1 MTSTTTLSKKATRKA
16 KVSSTAKRAAE
27 VTSASGDAIVVQAK
41 SKKTPRPTEDDDNDV
56 YTTESTDVSDVEV
69 KEKEPKKSK
78 TNSIET
84 KTIDALKNAATSV
97 IFMNLFTIHCSQN
110 GVDPTLKTIMDN
122 GAASNEL
129 LQLLQPTHNESV
141 KNNDKIEGE
150 TLKKL
155 IHRNFRSK
163 TLVPIKTDYEAAN
176 IKVVDAIS
184 NRNCYSAQDVIKNI
198 EAIMSYNNV
207 INPVYLIHGTHE
219 VQLEYLRSIL
229 DSNIL
234 ALLKMVVPD
243 WLQTDV
249 AIKLNT
255 QTDITECREAITELV
270 LNNADKFSRRRPSN
284 SSSNA
289 GEKSPMKKDHAVPN
303 HNSHNRNHHDAQAE
317 KIRAETLPKLGNGSK
332 VDLKK
337 VRSSFIVYRESKG
350 YCLNCGKSNHKVA
363 TCGVGPVDSRV
374 YPDYDFPVNKDS
386 LYTLNSFYNQNIV
399 SQLYQQSQQHDV
411 HKNINKLKEYVKD
424 SYGIKLVPDTTVP
437 IPKAVESV
445 MKYKPHKIELNN
457 LTELTNVDDKN
468 YTVNIFN
475 NPKRLNSK
483 ELINDEEDEL
493 LYTIKFDKETNKPII
508 SLLHSTG
515 TSDTSLIP
523 TLKCLIVPNKENMD
537 KPKIIINSHSKEEQF
552 KLILDTGSNVSLI
565 NKRLISKEMRNHV
578 HKTKAK
584 INFPLLDVKEEFVEQ
599 INIQV
604 NNEIHTFFIIEL
616 DIIDVLFG
624 NDILKDSI
632 INQKDKIIKL
642 NNSTYKINYQQSNQ
656 LHCNIKAPRKHVT
669 VSNDNKSESH
679 NLLEDDEDIKEQV
692 TKFVESIPS
701 QICDILAKTNPE
713 EEEIQAVRDFI
724 NDSFEDVI
732 VDKLPDIPDQI
743 NNSRRGNIIHNIIIK
758 KDQDV
763 EPTKKQIYYSTDDHK
778 RHVEEMVLK
787 FIDLGIIKRSESNY
801 SSPIMLLKKR
811 DSWRVVHDYRQ
822 LNKVTVRDD
831 HPFTP
836 VDSLLNQCKDSKL
849 FSKFDMIMGYFQVL
863 INPEHAK
870 YTAFITHIGKF
881 EYTRMPQGLVNS
893 PSTFARLMVEIFGK
907 IKSLLQYFDDLL
919 VHSKLDYMV
928 HFIEIIRMLL
938 YCRKYLLFISKEK
951 SEMLKTEVDFLGF
964 HIHKDG
970 ISPRSAK
977 VRAISELPEPRNAKE
992 AEAALGLFGFFRRH
1006 IENYAEKTYHLS
1018 KESKGKNKKTL
1029 SDESLKEFNNLKKE
1043 FEGENI
1049 VAIPIEQ
1056 DNTIPIDIE
1065 KVKASTDMP
1074 IHSDNNNLNN
1084 GSFHLYCDVS
1094 DKALSG
1100 VLYQIQGDKFK
1111 VIWFHSRKL
1120 TDTQKRYSIGDREFL
1135 SIIDSLKKFQHLLI
1149 GKKVS
1154 IYTDHQNLTYIINK
1168 SNDKPFTKRQDN
1180 YMKYIKEFDYE
1191 LRHISGKKNGIADF
1205 LSRKYDNFQWDE
1217 SFLNKIKEEQI
1228 NSEWLLE
1235 MKKNPNLCIEEIN
1248 DICYLSEDGFK
1259 KLIIVDKETI
1269 HIVIREYHDTK
1280 YSGHHALDITY
1291 NNIRQDYYFKEM
1303 FSIIKRNS
1311 FEVWRDISIDFLSL
1325 PKTTYAL
1332 NGFTVEVD
1340 QVCVIVCRLSKMVH
1354 IVPCHK
1360 TIDAQHTAQ
1369 LLLNH
1374 VFRLHGYPRT
1384 IVSDRDPRF
1393 LSDIWG
1399 RWAKTMD
1406 SKLKMTVAHR
1416 AQADGQTERM
1426 NREIKRILTKA
1437 STEYGEN
1444 WSDIIPLIEF
1454 AMNSSMKQV
1463 YKDVTIPNLN
1473 HFNSLTKTRIPM
1485 SNIKKIVRDN
1495 ILDAQINAQKYY
1507 NRGRG
1512 DVIFVVGEKVMVKR
1526 KFFQTNLSKDLISH
1540 KLESKNCGPFM
1551 ITAIHGNN
1559 VTLDLVGYPKKHNV
1573 FNKDQIVKLYEDSEW
1588 LREEISMPEPEV
1600 MDEASY
1606 EVESILNHDKVK
1618 KMYLVK
1624 FKGYPEPEWI
1634 KEVDTDCEELVEKQL
1649 NSRRE
1654 RENATTEAVEAN
1666 CIISTL
1672 SRSSK
1677 LTTIATN
1684 YSKTTKLQLKSKK
1697 PIKEKKI
1704 KKPKYSSD
1712 DDDDDELDLS
1722 LQIKTTRSGR
1732 KVTPKRL

>member
-141 KNNDKIEGE
+141 KNNDKIEG
-150 TLKKL
+150 
-155 IHRNFRSK
+155 
-163 TLVPIKTDYEAAN
+163 PIKTDYEAAN

-445 MKYKPHKIELNN
+445 MKYKPQKIELNN

-1269 HIVIREYHDTK
+1269 HTVIREYHDTK

-1303 FSIIKRNS
+1303 FSIIKRYIKSCATCQLNINRKDNGILQS
-1311 FEVWRDISIDFLSL
+1311 LEIPFEVWRDISIDFLSL

-1426 NREIKRILTKA
+1426 NREMLK
-1437 STEYGEN
+1437 N
-1444 WSDIIPLIEF
+1444 
-1454 AMNSSMKQV
+1454 
-1463 YKDVTIPNLN
+1463 
-1473 HFNSLTKTRIPM
+1473 
-1485 SNIKKIVRDN
+1485 
-1495 ILDAQINAQKYY
+1495 
-1507 NRGRG
+1507 
-1512 DVIFVVGEKVMVKR
+1512 
-1526 KFFQTNLSKDLISH
+1526 LISH

-1634 KEVDTDCEELVEKQL
+1634 KEVDTDCEELVREYWDNLQKKQL

-1654 RENATTEAVEAN
+1654 RENATTEAVEP
-1666 CIISTL
+1666 IVSSPL
-1672 SRSSK
+1672 SQEVQNSQP
-1677 LTTIATN
+1677 
-1684 YSKTTKLQLKSKK
+1684 LQPITPRQQNSNSNQRNQSKK
-1697 PIKEKKI
+1697 RKSRNQNTP
-1704 KKPKYSSD
+1704 SD

>member
-1 MTSTTTLSKKATRKA
+1 
-16 KVSSTAKRAAE
+16 
-27 VTSASGDAIVVQAK
+27 
-41 SKKTPRPTEDDDNDV
+41 
-56 YTTESTDVSDVEV
+56 
-69 KEKEPKKSK
+69 
-78 TNSIET
+78 
-84 KTIDALKNAATSV
+84 
-97 IFMNLFTIHCSQN
+97 
-110 GVDPTLKTIMDN
+110 
-122 GAASNEL
+122 
-129 LQLLQPTHNESV
+129 
-141 KNNDKIEGE
+141 
-150 TLKKL
+150 
-155 IHRNFRSK
+155 
-163 TLVPIKTDYEAAN
+163 
-176 IKVVDAIS
+176 
-184 NRNCYSAQDVIKNI
+184 
-198 EAIMSYNNV
+198 
-207 INPVYLIHGTHE
+207 
-219 VQLEYLRSIL
+219 
-229 DSNIL
+229 
-234 ALLKMVVPD
+234 
-243 WLQTDV
+243 
-249 AIKLNT
+249 
-255 QTDITECREAITELV
+255 
-270 LNNADKFSRRRPSN
+270 
-284 SSSNA
+284 
-289 GEKSPMKKDHAVPN
+289 
-303 HNSHNRNHHDAQAE
+303 
-317 KIRAETLPKLGNGSK
+317 
-332 VDLKK
+332 
-337 VRSSFIVYRESKG
+337 
-350 YCLNCGKSNHKVA
+350 
-363 TCGVGPVDSRV
+363 
-374 YPDYDFPVNKDS
+374 
-386 LYTLNSFYNQNIV
+386 
-399 SQLYQQSQQHDV
+399 
-411 HKNINKLKEYVKD
+411 
-424 SYGIKLVPDTTVP
+424 
-437 IPKAVESV
+437 
-445 MKYKPHKIELNN
+445 MKYKPQKIEVNIP
-457 LTELTNVDDKN
+457 TELTNVDDKN

-475 NPKRLNSK
+475 HPKRLNSNK

-493 LYTIKFDKETNKPII
+493 LYTIKFDKVTNKPII

-552 KLILDTGSNVSLI
+552 NLILDTGSNVSLI

-584 INFPLLDVKEEFVEQ
+584 INFPFIDVKEEFVEQ
-599 INIQV
+599 INKHV

-632 INQKDKIIKL
+632 INQKGKIIKL

-732 VDKLPDIPDQI
+732 FDKLPDIPDQI
-743 NNSRRGNIIHNIIIK
+743 NNSRRDNIIHNIIIK

-787 FIDLGIIKRSESNY
+787 FIDL
-801 SSPIMLLKKR
+801 
-811 DSWRVVHDYRQ
+811 
-822 LNKVTVRDD
+822 VTVRDD

-870 YTAFITHIGKF
+870 YTALITHIGKF
-881 EYTRMPQGLVNS
+881 EYTRMSQGLVNS

-907 IKSLLQYFDDLL
+907 IKSFLQYFDDLL

-964 HIHKDG
+964 HIHKDC
-970 ISPRSAK
+970 ISPRAAK
-977 VRAISELPEPRNAKE
+977 VRAISELSEPRNAKE

-1006 IENYAEKTYHLS
+1006 IEYYAEKTYHLS

-1100 VLYQIQGDKFK
+1100 VLYQIQGDNFK

-1149 GKKVS
+1149 
-1154 IYTDHQNLTYIINK
+1154 
-1168 SNDKPFTKRQDN
+1168 DK
-1180 YMKYIKEFDYE
+1180 KYIKEFDYE

-1259 KLIIVDKETI
+1259 KLIIIDKETI
-1269 HIVIREYHDTK
+1269 HTVIREYHDTK

-1303 FSIIKRNS
+1303 FSIIK
-1311 FEVWRDISIDFLSL
+1311 RDISIDFLSL

-1399 RWAKTMD
+1399 RWAKKMD
-1406 SKLKMTVAHR
+1406 SKLKITVAHR

-1454 AMNSSMKQV
+1454 AMNSSMSKSTKMSPFQIV
-1463 YKDVTIPNLN
+1463 YGFNPPTPVN

-1512 DVIFVVGEKVMVKR
+1512 DVIFVVGDKVMVKR
-1526 KFFQTNLSKDLISH
+1526 KFFQTNISKNLISH

-1551 ITAIHGNN
+1551 ITAIHGTN

-1600 MDEASY
+1600 MDEGSY
-1606 EVESILNHDKVK
+1606 EVESILNHDRVK

-1634 KEVDTDCEELVEKQL
+1634 KEVDTDCEELVREYWNNVQKKQL

-1654 RENATTEAVEAN
+1654 RENATTEAIEPIV
-1666 CIISTL
+1666 SSPL
-1672 SRSSK
+1672 SQEVQNSQP
-1677 LTTIATN
+1677 LPPTTPRQQKSN
-1684 YSKTTKLQLKSKK
+1684 SNQRNKSKK
-1697 PIKEKKI
+1697 RKSRNQNT
-1704 KKPKYSSD
+1704 SSDDDDD

-1722 LQIKTTRSGR
+1722 LQLKTTRSGR
-1732 KVTPKRL
+1732 KITPKRL